1 MIYAIT
7 GEVYSGKTTFA
18 KELAKRTGLTVKSFS
33 EGPRDVAALVTG
45 LGFNNNWQALK
56 TQPLPDVWSYGEVKT
71 GRELVMRIAE
81 DMKLVLGKDV
91 WARMLIAYTQNVIID
106 DLRFVAE
113 WDIIKQFPHK
123 IIRTTCEDRYER
135 AAKLGDP
142 ITLLREAQD
151 GDREVGQIIAHYTV
165 NTSLPYDINRFL

>member
-1 MIYAIT
+1 
-7 GEVYSGKTTFA
+7 
-18 KELAKRTGLTVKSFS
+18 
-33 EGPRDVAALVTG
+33 
-45 LGFNNNWQALK
+45 
-56 TQPLPDVWSYGEVKT
+56 
-71 GRELVMRIAE
+71 MRIAE

-106 DLRFVAE
+106 DLRFIAE